1 MKNILTIAAV
11 SVGGKREREAL
22 GVLKRNAS
30 LVLEVVRKFEDLIT
44 VFFSEHNLKKAEAL
58 GRELSNLETKA
69 DKGRREFLRIL
80 HEGAFL
86 PTFRGDLARL
96 ADRLDMVADTAEGA
110 MRAILL
116 RGKIIKILREAER
129 KSSKIKDFRARLL
142 RMAELTTETVE
153 TLEGSIEM
161 LATDVD
167 EALKKVQEVNEL
179 EHEVDMVEQGLL
191 SDLYECEKYFDPI
204 SVVQLVDVLQRS
216 ENISDRAEDA
226 SDLIEIIAYTFRA

>member
-1 MKNILTIAAV
+1 MKNILMIAAV
-11 SVGGKREREAL
+11 PFGGKREREAL

-44 VFFSEHNLKKAEAL
+44 VFFSEHDLKKAEAL

-110 MRAILL
+110 MRAMLL
-116 RGKIIKILREAER
+116 RGKIIKILRGAER

-142 RMAELTTETVE
+142 GMAELTTKTVE

-161 LATDVD
+161 LATDID

-204 SVVQLVDVLQRS
+204 SVVQLADVLQRS

>member
-22 GVLKRNAS
+22 NILKRNAGS
-30 LVLEVVRKFEDLIT
+30 VAEVAKKFEELIT
-44 VFFSEHNLKKAEAL
+44 VFFSERNLEKAETL
-58 GRELSNLETKA
+58 GRELSGLETKA

-86 PTFRGDLARL
+86 PAFRGDLARL
-96 ADRLDMVADTAEGA
+96 ADRLDVVADTAEGA

-116 RGKIIKILREAER
+116 RGKLTKVLRVAEKR
-129 KSSKIKDFRARLL
+129 SSKVRGFRVRFMK
-142 RMAELTTETVE
+142 MAELTTKTVD
-153 TLEGSIEM
+153 TLEKGVEM
-161 LATDVD
+161 LATDID
-167 EALKKVQEVNEL
+167 TALKKVQEVNEL

-191 SDLYECEKYFDPI
+191 NDLYECEKYFDPL
-204 SVVQLVDVLQRS
+204 SVVQLADILDRF

>member
-22 GVLKRNAS
+22 SVLKRNAS
-30 LVLEVVRKFEDLIT
+30 LVAEVVKKFESLIT
-44 VFFSEHNLKKAEAL
+44 VFFSECNLEKAEAL

-86 PTFRGDLARL
+86 PAFRGDLARL
-96 ADRLDMVADTAEGA
+96 ADRLDRVADTAQGA
-110 MRAILL
+110 MRTMLL
-116 RGKIIKILREAER
+116 REKIVKVLRAAEKR
-129 KSSKIKDFRARLL
+129 SSKVKGFSARFLK
-142 RMAELTTETVE
+142 MAELTTKTVD
-153 TLEGSIEM
+153 TLEGAVEM
-161 LATDVD
+161 LAANIDT
-167 EALKKVQEVNEL
+167 ALKRVQEVNEL
-179 EHEVDMVEQGLL
+179 EHEVDMVQQDLL
-191 SDLYECEKYFDPI
+191 NDLYECEIYFDPL
-204 SVVQLVDVLQRS
+204 SVVQLADILQRF

>member
-1 MKNILTIAAV
+1 MENILTIAAV

-22 GVLKRNAS
+22 NILKRNAGS
-30 LVLEVVRKFEDLIT
+30 VAEVVKKFEEIIT
-44 VFFSEHNLKKAEAL
+44 VFFSERDLEKAEAL

-86 PTFRGDLARL
+86 PAFRGDLARL
-96 ADRLDMVADTAEGA
+96 ADRLDVVADTAEGT

-116 RGKIIKILREAER
+116 RGKLTKVLRGAEKR
-129 KSSKIKDFRARLL
+129 SSKVRGFRARFMK
-142 RMAELTTETVE
+142 MAELTTKTVD
-153 TLEGSIEM
+153 TLEKGVEM
-161 LATDVD
+161 LATDID
-167 EALKKVQEVNEL
+167 MALKKVQEVNEL
-179 EHEVDMVEQGLL
+179 EHEIDMVQQGLL
-191 SDLYECEKYFDPI
+191 NDLYECEKYFDPL
-204 SVVQLVDVLQRS
+204 SVVQLADILQRF